1 MTDTA
6 RAITED
12 QSAVIDFLS
21 SPAMHGGALVERIDT
36 HASIVFLAGERAFKL
51 KRAVKYD
58 YLDFSTTDRR
68 QRFCEAELRING
80 RAAPSVYRRVVSV
93 NQAADRSLSFA
104 GAGMPID
111 WVVEMNRFDQES
123 LFDRLAA
130 RGALALA
137 LMAPLAHAVAQFHAT
152 AEPRRDHG
160 GKKGME
166 WVVRGNAEGFNQF
179 GGDVLDAAACTRVTQ
194 GGLAEIERHAAL
206 LELRRAG
213 GLVRQCHGDLHLRNI
228 VLLNGEPTLFDA
240 IEFNDEIACGDVLY
254 DLAFLL
260 MDLWKRA
267 LPRHANVVWNRYLS
281 ETGDHSGICLLPLF
295 LSCRAAVR
303 AKTSATAARLQS
315 DSQRKNELESLARG
329 YLAMAE
335 ELVHPPPPRLIA
347 IGGFSGSGKST
358 LALAVAPSIGAVPG
372 AIVLR
377 SDEIRK
383 RLFGVSP
390 LERLGPEGYTTEVSQ
405 RVYGALAHEAAAILR
420 TGHSAI
426 VDAVYARP
434 SDRQEIEQVA
444 AAATVAF
451 TGLWLDAPEGVLAA
465 RTEQRTVDASDATAD
480 IARLQLAQ
488 GAGRIQWGRLDAS
501 SSADV
506 VLKAATRVLSGA
518 SGERASQAM
527 PSVSPRDA

>member
-6 RAITED
+6 GAVTED
-12 QSAVIDFLS
+12 QRAVIDFLS
-21 SPAMHGGALVERIDT
+21 SPATHGGALVERIDT
-36 HASIVFLAGERAFKL
+36 HASIVVLVGERALKL

-58 YLDFSTTDRR
+58 YLDFSTIDRR
-68 QRFCEAELRING
+68 RQFCEAELRING

-93 NQAADRSLSFA
+93 NQADRSLSLA
-104 GAGMPID
+104 GAGTPID
-111 WVVEMNRFDQES
+111 WLVEMNRFDQES

-130 RGALALA
+130 RGALDLA
-137 LMAPLAHAVAQFHAT
+137 LMAPLADAVAQFHAT
-152 AEPRRDHG
+152 AEPRCDHG
-160 GKKGME
+160 GTKGMA
-166 WVVRGNAEGFNQF
+166 WVVRGNAEGFAQF
-179 GGDVLDAAACTRVTQ
+179 GAAVLDPAVCERVTHAS
-194 GGLAEIERHAAL
+194 LAAIERHAAL

-228 VLLNGEPTLFDA
+228 VLLNGQPTLFDA

-260 MDLWKRA
+260 MDLWKRE
-267 LPRHANVVWNRYLS
+267 LPRHANVVWNRYLL
-281 ETGDHSGICLLPLF
+281 ETGDHSGVCLLPLF

-303 AKTSATAARLQS
+303 AKTSATAARLQT
-315 DSQRKNELESLARG
+315 DSQRKNELENVARG

-335 ELVHPPPPRLIA
+335 ELLHPPPPRLIA

-358 LALAVAPSIGAVPG
+358 LALALAPFVGAVPG

-390 LERLGPEGYTTEVSQ
+390 LERLGPEGYTAEASQ
-405 RVYGALAHEAAAILR
+405 RVYGALARSAAAIVR

-426 VDAVYARP
+426 ADAVYARA
-434 SDRQEIEQVA
+434 SDRQEIEEAA
-444 AAATVAF
+444 AAATVPF
-451 TGLWLDAPEGVLAA
+451 TGVWLDAPDGVLVA

-480 IARLQLAQ
+480 IVRLQRAHGTGLN
-488 GAGRIQWGRLDAS
+488 QWRRLDAS

-506 VLKAATRVLSGA
+506 VLEAATRLLGAA
-518 SGERASQAM
+518 SGEHVSQAT
-527 PSVSPRDA
+527 SSASPGDA